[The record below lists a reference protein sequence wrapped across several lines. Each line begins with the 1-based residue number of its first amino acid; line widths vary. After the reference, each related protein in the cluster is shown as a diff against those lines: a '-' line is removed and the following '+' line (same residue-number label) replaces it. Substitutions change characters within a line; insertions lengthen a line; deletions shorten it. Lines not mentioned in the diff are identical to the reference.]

1 LQPLRIGRT
10 QISKENKKRGLAML
24 EIQSKQ
30 IEPDILV
37 VAIAGRITMGRECKH
52 LEWTT
57 DNLIREAHKKVVF
70 DLAGVTHIDS
80 TGIGIIMMSAGTTE
94 RDWGPAPRLRC
105 DRPCGGSIKDDEC
118 R

>member
-1 LQPLRIGRT
+1 
-10 QISKENKKRGLAML
+10 ML
-24 EIQSKQ
+24 EIQSKR

-57 DNLIREAHKKVVF
+57 DSLIREAHKKVVF

-80 TGIGIIMMSAGTTE
+80 TGIGIIMMSAGQLKE
-94 RDWGPAPRLRC
+94 VGGQLR
-105 DRPCGGSIKDDEC
+105 GSGATGHVEEGFKMTNVDKVIGLHPSIDAAAASF
-118 R
+118 